1 MLSAELSRL
10 SVLIAMPLLSGECK
24 PVPAGCVLDVQTHRT
39 KRMTPGTNMDD
50 WWTLLRSG
58 MWRLYFQLSAE
69 SQARLF
75 KEMLPLLHDTKAEVM
90 GDRDNDSYYLVYIG
104 TKATSRGRGYA
115 TKLMLDMIEK
125 VESPLCIPQLVHFAS
140 SC

>member
-1 MLSAELSRL
+1 MLSAELSRR
-10 SVLIAMPLLSGECK
+10 SVLIVMPLLSGECT
-24 PVPAGCVLDVQTHRT
+24 PVPIGCLPDIQTHRT

-69 SQARLF
+69 SQVRLF
-75 KEMLPLLHDTKAEVM
+75 REMLPLLHDTKAEVM
-90 GDRDNDSYYLVYIG
+90 GERDNDSYYLVYIG

-115 TKLMLDMIEK
+115 KKLMLDMIGK
-125 VESPLCIPQLVHFAS
+125 VESPPCILQLMHFAS
-140 SC
+140 SG